1 MVIKELIKLQEMQKN
16 ITIFGLGTL
25 KLPGILTLILQSF
38 QNLDFLKAQI
48 DLFSKK
54 TCLHLLYLNCLLYTS
69 PSPRD

>member
-25 KLPGILTLILQSF
+25 KLPGIFTLILQSF
-38 QNLDFLKAQI
+38 QNLDFLQAQI

-54 TCLHLLYLNCLLYTS
+54 NMFTFIVLKR
-69 PSPRD
+69 P

>member
-38 QNLDFLKAQI
+38 QNFR
-48 DLFSKK
+48 LFKGS
-54 TCLHLLYLNCLLYTS
+54 N
-69 PSPRD
+69 